1 MTSSEPASLGTL
13 FDLISYSLD
22 VLRSPPPPPPPTLTS
37 TPTPTP
43 MIDLTRACSE
53 TLESTLVLAVSQ
65 LLLHSASLAQQ
76 QQQQDS
82 AAASSGG
89 NPPPPPSAPSSSH
102 SQMMDTEPLN
112 GTGSAGSGQQ
122 SVGER
127 QRALLE
133 LASETTELLDKAA
146 ALLTTSSSSSSS
158 SSATKKKDDM
168 DVDSRR
174 KRLAEVL
181 KARLRVWCSPATAG
195 GGTGTTASGGGVG
208 NGSEA

>member
-22 VLRSPPPPPPPTLTS
+22 VLRSPPPPPPPTPTP

-76 QQQQDS
+76 QQQDS

-89 NPPPPPSAPSSSH
+89 NPPPPPPAPSSSH

-158 SSATKKKDDM
+158 SATKKKDDM